1 MKPQTLLP
9 LALALLLSER
19 AHAQRTRVNVSDGD
33 VTTVRVVVDPAR
45 LAPSIPGVP
54 GETLARVRVR
64 GDSAQRIALDDFGW
78 RGRVASLEIDEEDAR
93 VFWDVKIIPDARRGT
108 LIRYRVD
115 AASGGIIE
123 IKEFTGIKG
132 LARKP

>member
-1 MKPQTLLP
+1 MRPQTLLP
-9 LALALLLSER
+9 LALALLLSAR

-33 VTTVRVVVDPAR
+33 VTTVRAVDPAR

-54 GETLARVRVR
+54 GEALARVRVR
-64 GDSAQRIALDDFGW
+64 GDSAQRIALDDFEW
-78 RGRVASLEIDEEDAR
+78 RGRVASVEIDEEDAR
-93 VFWDVKIIPDARRGT
+93 VFWDVKIVPDARRGT
-108 LIRYRVD
+108 IVRYRVD
-115 AASGGIIE
+115 AASGGILE

>member
-54 GETLARVRVR
+54 GEALPRVRVR
-64 GDSAQRIALDDFGW
+64 GDSAQRIALDDFEW
-78 RGRVASLEIDEEDAR
+78 RGRVASLEFDEEDAR

-108 LIRYRVD
+108 IVRYRVD